1 LPLVIEFG
9 SYAFHPD
16 IVKTARKGGHAAQV
30 FLAVFLFWIRISTLD
45 FGEGQV
51 MDSSPGGVT
60 ELLVELGAGNPDAE
74 AKPIPLVYEQLHRLA
89 AHYMRRERPERTLQ
103 PTASVNEACLSLVAH
118 RKEFKWENRAHF
130 VGVAARLMR
139 QILLE
144 HARAHQAEKRGVLVQ
159 KISLDEDLE
168 FSPER
173 SKELVALDDA
183 LKRLHEPSP
192 RQSPVVEF
200 RFFRRAVHRGGG

>member
-1 LPLVIEFG
+1 
-9 SYAFHPD
+9 
-16 IVKTARKGGHAAQV
+16 
-30 FLAVFLFWIRISTLD
+30 
-45 FGEGQV
+45 